1 MVVDLRLVSKLLS
14 PAILVLGLLGVIPA
28 VYAWLSGSVG
38 WWEFSAMSVI
48 SVLLSLVLHYLGRTA
63 GKNIML
69 RELFLFTALLWF
81 TMTLIAA
88 VPFYLVLDD
97 IKGAAAI
104 FESAS
109 GLSTTGATVINHL
122 DTRPPAILL
131 WRSILQYLGGI
142 GFVVVAVAILPNIA
156 MGGMN
161 LFKTESTSFDG
172 KSKITPHIKTMAFT
186 LLAWYVFTLIA
197 CIAFYLIGGYSPF
210 VAINAALCTVSTGG
224 MMPFDDSMNHAPIFI
239 QYTAMVFM
247 LLGSLPFLLILGAI
261 AGNPRTL
268 FSDQQVKGFFFT
280 CLIVGTMISLS
291 LWLLN
296 HYDPERAFRTG
307 FFNVIAILSSTGFNF
322 EDFTAWNS
330 FSAIVFLLMLGIG
343 GCSGSTAGGIKL
355 FRLQICISMFKTQI
369 VKSIH
374 PHIVSEPRFNRK
386 IIDSDTL
393 RQVITYLVAYLLL
406 TMLSAVVA
414 TGLGLD
420 ITDALTATVSALS
433 NIGPAIGPHLGPTE
447 NFSHLSSNLHLLF
460 ALDMI
465 LGRLEILPVL
475 LCLTRMFWRR

>member
-1 MVVDLRLVSKLLS
+1 MVVNLRLVSKLLS
-14 PAILVLGLLGVIPA
+14 PAICALGVLGVIPA
-28 VYAWLSGSVG
+28 LYAQFTDTPGVL
-38 WWEFSAMSVI
+38 EFSATAVISIVI
-48 SVLLSLVLHYLGRTA
+48 SVIFHYLGKKA
-63 GKNIML
+63 GKIILL

-81 TMTLIAA
+81 IMTLIAA
-88 VPFYLVLDD
+88 VPFYLILDD

-109 GLSTTGATVINHL
+109 GLSTTGATVIDNL
-122 DTRPPAILL
+122 DDRPPAILL

-142 GFVVVAVAILPNIA
+142 GFVVVAVAVLPNIA

-186 LLAWYVFTLIA
+186 LLAWYIFTLIA
-197 CIAFYLIGGYSPF
+197 CIAFYIVGGFTPF
-210 VAINAALCTVSTGG
+210 VAVNAALCTVSTGG
-224 MMPFDDSMNHAPIFI
+224 MMPYDDSMNNAPIFI
-239 QYTAMVFM
+239 QYVAIVFM
-247 LLGSLPFLLILGAI
+247 LLGSIPFLLILGAL
-261 AGNPRTL
+261 AGNSKALIR
-268 FSDQQVKGFFFT
+268 DQQVQGFFFV
-280 CLIVGTMISLS
+280 CLVLGIIVSLS
-291 LWLLN
+291 LWLSN
-296 HYDPERAFRTG
+296 NYDVERAFRTG
-307 FFNVIAILSSTGFNF
+307 FFNVIAILSSTGFNL

-330 FSAIVFLLMLGIG
+330 LSSIIFLLILGIG

-355 FRLQICISMFKTQI
+355 FRLQICFSMFKTQI

-374 PHIVSEPRFNRK
+374 PHMVCEPRFNRK
-386 IIDSDTL
+386 NIDSDTL

-406 TMLSAVVA
+406 TMASAIAA
-414 TGLGLD
+414 TCLGLD

-433 NIGPAIGPHLGPTE
+433 NIGPAIGPLLGPTE
-447 NFSHLSSNLHLLF
+447 NFSDLSSNLHLLF

-475 LCLTRMFWRR
+475 LCLTKMFWSR